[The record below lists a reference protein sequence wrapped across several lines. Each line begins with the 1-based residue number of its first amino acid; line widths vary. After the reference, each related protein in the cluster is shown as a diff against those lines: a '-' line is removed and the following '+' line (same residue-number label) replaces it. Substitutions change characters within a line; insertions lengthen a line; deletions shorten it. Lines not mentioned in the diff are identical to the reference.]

1 MAERIT
7 GWCEMF
13 GGVFADRRVTT
24 AHVAAGLALA
34 QGNPLSAFFQ
44 AFFAANGCLERC
56 KFRLR

>member
-1 MAERIT
+1 MVRLV
-7 GWCEMF
+7 EMF